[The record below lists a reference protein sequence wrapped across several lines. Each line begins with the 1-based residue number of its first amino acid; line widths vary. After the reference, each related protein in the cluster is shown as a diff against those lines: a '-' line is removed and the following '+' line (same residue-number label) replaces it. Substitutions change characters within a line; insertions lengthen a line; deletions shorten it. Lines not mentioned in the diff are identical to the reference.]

1 MREYLKAGLLDQ
13 MQIHLIPVILGG
25 GVRLFEGLG
34 PQRIELEKTRTI
46 DTPRATHLQ
55 YRVLH

>member
-1 MREYLKAGLLDQ
+1 M
-13 MQIHLIPVILGG
+13 
-25 GVRLFEGLG
+25 GLG